1 MKVVERSCWCG
12 SSALSLCCAA
22 VQHFIIIVTYSAV
35 GGIQQ
40 IPAQTVHPKMIGTEH
55 MPVKGGRC
63 LWLPLHV
70 RSVEVHI
77 VKPPSYPVFPVPL
90 KAVYQRPGGVSN
102 HVHSIYDDCWI
113 TNTTAQMT
121 HI

>member
-1 MKVVERSCWCG
+1 
-12 SSALSLCCAA
+12 
-22 VQHFIIIVTYSAV
+22 
-35 GGIQQ
+35 
-40 IPAQTVHPKMIGTEH
+40 

-70 RSVEVHI
+70 RSVKVHI
-77 VKPPSYPVFPVPL
+77 VKPPSYPVFSVPL
-90 KAVYQRPGGVSN
+90 KAVYQRPGSVSN

-113 TNTTAQMT
+113 TNTTAQMA